1 MAFTRKE
8 YRKQMADMFI
18 DNLKTISADNWTRP
32 WKASNIANPFNGLSK
47 RYYNGSNQFF
57 LMLVSYAKDYKDPR
71 WYTFNQISSSGYKL
85 QKGSKGVPVE
95 YWFPV
100 LYDENGNRKR
110 QLSWNEFSKLSKDQR
125 DLCQI
130 RFKTSYVYNGS
141 CYSKT
146 R

>member
-32 WKASNIANPFNGLSK
+32 WKASNIASPFNGLSK

-57 LMLVSYAKDYKDPR
+57 LMLVSYVKDYKDPR
-71 WYTFNQISSSGYKL
+71 LYTFNQISSSGYKL

-100 LYDENGNRKR
+100 LYDEKGN
-110 QLSWNEFSKLSKDQR
+110 KLFVQNTGKN
-125 DLCQI
+125 LLFIC
-130 RFKTSYVYNGS
+130 
-141 CYSKT
+141 
-146 R
+146 